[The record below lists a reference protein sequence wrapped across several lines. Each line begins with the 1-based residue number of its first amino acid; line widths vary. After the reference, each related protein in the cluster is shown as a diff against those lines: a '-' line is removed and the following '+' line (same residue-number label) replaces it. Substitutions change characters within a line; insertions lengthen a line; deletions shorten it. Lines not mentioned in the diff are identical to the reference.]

1 MTLLVSPRNKQQ
13 EKVLKAFLTSLDIS
27 FHSEDE
33 EDAALLNAMEKGR
46 KTSLLKAEEKTS
58 FLQKLNSAK

>member
-46 KTSLLKAEEKTS
+46 KTPLLNAEEKNS
-58 FLQKLNSAK
+58 FLQKLKSAK